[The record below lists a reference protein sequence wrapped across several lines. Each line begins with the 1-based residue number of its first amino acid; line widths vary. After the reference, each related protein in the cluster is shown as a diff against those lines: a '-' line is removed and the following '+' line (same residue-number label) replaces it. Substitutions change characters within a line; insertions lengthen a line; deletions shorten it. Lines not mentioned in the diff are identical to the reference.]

1 MRLNPPL
8 EMPKNCRRRRK
19 MPQAAKMM
27 KSPMM
32 ALMIFSLAVSS
43 APLSPPEE
51 IQFSPPIRS
60 WMKAQMVA
68 AVSRSP
74 TKPEIK
80 VPSIDGASAG
90 PLPVIPVSTGLPI
103 GGIVGIS

>member
-1 MRLNPPL
+1 
-8 EMPKNCRRRRK
+8 
-19 MPQAAKMM
+19 MPQAAKTT
-27 KSPMM
+27 KRPMM
-32 ALMIFSLAVSS
+32 ALMIFSLAASN

-51 IQFSPPIRS
+51 IQASPPKRS
-60 WMKAQMVA
+60 WMKAQMVEA
-68 AVSRSP
+68 ISSSP

-90 PLPVIPVSTGLPI
+90 SLPVIPVSTGLPI